1 MKSLMSYITSTIGR
15 HDDVISVL
23 AIENTNRTSPLIDGF
38 DGLVLVVTRNSTQ
51 VNYISHYIKH
61 DTRIQER
68 RIDPAGLEHWL
79 LVGEN
84 RNIIHWLVQGEILL
98 DHDAYLTGLRQQL
111 LDFPPELRERKLLI
125 EFSHFLRRYLQSK
138 EYLQNGHLLDAY
150 SSILESLHHWARI
163 VIIEEG
169 CHPEVTVWN
178 QVRKINPGVYKLY
191 EELTLSG
198 ETLEQRVQLVLLAC
212 EFSVMSKM
220 GHCCVMLTRILQS
233 RELPWSL
240 ADLLEYPDLKELNLD
255 ISLILKKLAQKAL
268 IDEVVVALDD
278 TMDIFELQ
286 YTC

>member
-15 HDDVISVL
+15 QDDVISVL

-51 VNYISHYIKH
+51 ANYISHYIKH

-220 GHCCVMLTRILQS
+220 GHCCAMLTRILQS

-255 ISLILKKLAQKAL
+255 ISLILKKLVQKAL
-268 IDEVVVALDD
+268 IDEVIVALDD